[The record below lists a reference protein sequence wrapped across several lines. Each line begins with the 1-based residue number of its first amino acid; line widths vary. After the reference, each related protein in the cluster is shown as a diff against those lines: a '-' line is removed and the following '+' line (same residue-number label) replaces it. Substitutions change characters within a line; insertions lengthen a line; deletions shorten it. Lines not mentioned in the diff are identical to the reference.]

1 LNILLELLL
10 KQLKKNCLFET
21 LSRRSLSGAPQKNC
35 VKNLNGVEEKKKNM
49 SEPRIK
55 NNNNRSGASLFFF
68 PKRSEDLAIIL
79 QCMFLFVL
87 FLR

>member
-1 LNILLELLL
+1 ML
-10 KQLKKNCLFET
+10 
-21 LSRRSLSGAPQKNC
+21 RSLTDYGEGQKYLPAPQKNC

-49 SEPRIK
+49 CEPRIQ
-55 NNNNRSGASLFFF
+55 NNISRSGASLFFF